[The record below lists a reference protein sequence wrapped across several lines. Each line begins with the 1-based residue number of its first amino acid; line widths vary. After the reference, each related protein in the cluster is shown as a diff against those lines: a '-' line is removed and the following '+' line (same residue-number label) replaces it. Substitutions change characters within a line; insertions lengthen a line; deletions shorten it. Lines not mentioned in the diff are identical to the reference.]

1 MILIFLIKDLSFL
14 FFFLHQCPACSDGI
28 DHLPPPPK
36 KNKTIC
42 AGFWLRCSLAPATLR
57 QIEETQGCHLQIS
70 NWSLTNQLVYMQNL
84 IPKEMTGAHAQ
95 QDKAKLSWMVKE
107 KWKRQV
113 LELFRRLEKWFW
125 AKDNFGQRRPKARKG
140 KDKSS
145 EYKTWMLCHLW

>member
-1 MILIFLIKDLSFL
+1 M
-14 FFFLHQCPACSDGI
+14 
-28 DHLPPPPK
+28 
-36 KNKTIC
+36 
-42 AGFWLRCSLAPATLR
+42 
-57 QIEETQGCHLQIS
+57 
-70 NWSLTNQLVYMQNL
+70 TNQLVYRQNL
-84 IPKEMTGAHAQ
+84 IPKEMTGAQAQ

-145 EYKTWMLCHLW
+145 EYKT